1 MNLETNKN
9 LNKPYPTF
17 IIVYCHDTNSF
28 FISKQRCFNYN
39 YYKEF
44 LTENESINYFKT
56 HLLEFQN
63 MRKSILNKIGGWDFK
78 SDLFLDNTNKRCQ
91 LPLG

>member
-1 MNLETNKN
+1 MNLEINKN
-9 LNKPYPTF
+9 TDKVYQAF

-28 FISKQRCFNYN
+28 FVSKQRCFNYN

-44 LTENESINYFKT
+44 LTENEAINYFKT

-63 MRKSILNKIGGWDFK
+63 MRKSILNKIGGWDSK
-78 SDLFLDNTNKRCQ
+78 SDLFLDNANERFKI
-91 LPLG
+91 